1 MKKLI
6 GNMKS
11 LIFVVWLICFPM
23 IVVAQ
28 ESAAK
33 RAFAAG
39 DYLSAAQLYQA
50 AIASTEDSALRESL
64 SKELS
69 QAQRCGVL
77 IDRAEAAFRRGAYAE
92 ARENYQI
99 LLAQNATDPR
109 AWKQIARCNQLLRE
123 ASDRAAERAR
133 HDKTYAKAIESWEI
147 TDALQFVN
155 NYPND
160 EKTPLLRAYVEFQT
174 GKKSIPASE
183 EEVTLFKS
191 LGDLMVKSGK
201 QLLARQIYEFAM
213 LTGDPEAMVK
223 KASTYQI
230 VEMEKILPLLA
241 IAEAAGYEPAI
252 DRLAQLRK
260 EQSSNFNRYGYDKQV
275 AQRYHLYLTKYR
287 TDLSS
292 CIYVLANLENLPIE
306 NRDAFK
312 QLLVYLLSSLPYQ
325 EEDVSANQL
334 YYAAISF
341 QKELGPR
348 ASAFIEQA
356 AHKGNLSAV
365 KWMKEHKTG
374 DEAKAW
380 AFYYD
385 YSDKA
390 KEYLKLIQGSY
401 PDASIDWA
409 SVMIYLQ
416 IIKNQS
422 YYDIHEYLYAYVQC
436 ASSGSGTTLVK
447 GLSSFLKDH
456 SSQIWDVD
464 LMQQCR
470 MVATHSVHAKKI
482 IKLLDKVKTAPN
494 RYDSHR
500 LYCQQIQNLNFG
512 LRHTYTNP
520 KEPLITIRSHSATA
534 STTTSRSTAPSYSR
548 GTSSRN
554 SYTSATSA
562 KRSYYV
568 GQDLGVGYVFWVNSE
583 GTHGLIVSKQ
593 YVRCKPKD
601 RYNSITRSAKYKWR
615 IPKTNE
621 LFIVYEK
628 LKDKYPVA
636 GFLAQNSKSSSSLS
650 LKCVNFGKKHAYM
663 AEINES
669 YTYHLLTVAEF

>member
-1 MKKLI
+1 MKTLTR
-6 GNMKS
+6 NMKS
-11 LIFVVWLICFPM
+11 LIFVVWLMICFPM
-23 IVVAQ
+23 IVSAQ

-33 RAFAAG
+33 RAFTAG

-77 IDRAEAAFRRGAYAE
+77 IDRAEAAFHRGAYAE
-92 ARENYQI
+92 ARKNYQI
-99 LLAQNATDPR
+99 LLAQNAADPR
-109 AWKQIARCNQLLRE
+109 AEKQIARCNQLLKE

-133 HDKTYAKAIESWEI
+133 HDKAYAKAIESWEI
-147 TDALQFVN
+147 TDVLQFVN
-155 NYPND
+155 KYPND

-174 GKKSIPASE
+174 GKKSIPRSE

-191 LGDLMVKSGK
+191 LGDLMLQSDK
-201 QLLARQIYEFAM
+201 QQLARQIYEFAM

-223 KASTYQI
+223 KASTYRVSEI
-230 VEMEKILPLLA
+230 DKILPLLV
-241 IAEAAGYEPAI
+241 IAEAAGYEPAVE
-252 DRLAQLRK
+252 RLAQLRK
-260 EQSSNFNRYGYDKQV
+260 EQSLNFNRYGYDKQV
-275 AQRYHLYLTKYR
+275 AQRYYVHLTKYR
-287 TDLSS
+287 TELQS
-292 CIYVLANLENLPIE
+292 CIYVLANLADLPIE
-306 NRDAFK
+306 NTDAFK
-312 QLLVYLLSSLPYQ
+312 QQLIHLLSHLPYH
-325 EEDVSANQL
+325 EESVSANQL
-334 YYAAISF
+334 YYAAINF
-341 QKELGPR
+341 KNELGPR
-348 ASAFIEQA
+348 ASIFIEQA
-356 AHKGNLSAV
+356 ALKGNLSAV
-365 KWMKEHKTG
+365 NWMKEHKTG
-374 DEAKAW
+374 DEAAAW
-380 AFYYD
+380 KFYYD
-385 YSDKA
+385 YTDKA
-390 KEYLKLIQGSY
+390 KDYLKFIQGSL
-401 PDASIDWA
+401 SIDWA

-416 IIKNQS
+416 TVKRQP
-422 YYDIHEYLYAYVQC
+422 YYNIHEYLYAYVQC
-436 ASSGSGTTLVK
+436 ASAGRGTFLVK
-447 GLSSFLKDH
+447 GLSRFLKDY
-456 SSQIWDVD
+456 SSQIWDTG
-464 LMQQCR
+464 LIQQCR

-482 IKLLDKVKTAPN
+482 TKLLDKVKTAPDQ
-494 RYDSHR
+494 YDPHR
-500 LYCQQIQNLNFG
+500 LYCQQVQNLNFG
-512 LRHTYTNP
+512 LRHTYTSP
-520 KEPLITIRSHSATA
+520 KETLITIKSHTA
-534 STTTSRSTAPSYSR
+534 TTSTSTSRTATPSYSR
-548 GTSSRN
+548 GTTSRN
-554 SYTSATSA
+554 SYTSTTSA

>member
-1 MKKLI
+1 MKKLT
-6 GNMKS
+6 GNMKN

-23 IVVAQ
+23 IVFAQ

-33 RAFAAG
+33 RAFIAG
-39 DYLSAAQLYQA
+39 DYLSAVQLYQA
-50 AIASTEDSALRESL
+50 AIASTENSALRESL

-69 QAQRCGVL
+69 RAQRCGVL
-77 IDRAEAAFRRGAYAE
+77 TDRADAAFHRGAYAE
-92 ARENYQI
+92 ARKNYQI
-99 LLAQNATDPR
+99 LLAQNAADPR
-109 AWKQIARCNQLLRE
+109 AEKQIARCNQLLKE

-133 HDKTYAKAIESWEI
+133 HDQAYAKAIESWKT
-147 TDALQFVN
+147 TDAIQFVN
-155 NYPND
+155 EYPND

-365 KWMKEHKTG
+365 KWMYEHKSD
-374 DEAKAW
+374 DEAAVW
-380 AFYYD
+380 RFYYN
-385 YSDKA
+385 YSPYSENEA
-390 KEYLKLIQGSY
+390 EYVKFIQGA
-401 PDASIDWA
+401 PDQSINWA
-409 SVMIYLQ
+409 KVVTYMNFNTLQ
-416 IIKNQS
+416 P
-422 YYDIHEYLYAYVQC
+422 YYDINEHLYAHVRCAAAFQSPIYVK
-436 ASSGSGTTLVK
+436 SLTRFMK
-447 GLSSFLKDH
+447 NH
-456 SSQIWDVD
+456 SSQIWDLD
-464 LMQQCR
+464 LVSRCKGIVSQSSNAKQLIR
-470 MVATHSVHAKKI
+470 ALSKLNVHA
-482 IKLLDKVKTAPN
+482 D
-494 RYDSHR
+494 RYDSNR
-500 LYCQQIQNLNFG
+500 PIRRQIQMLNFG
-512 LRHTYTNP
+512 LRHTYINP
-520 KEPLITIRSHSATA
+520 REQLITVRSYAATTKS
-534 STTTSRSTAPSYSR
+534 STSSYSR
-548 GTSSRN
+548 RTSSQD
-554 SYTSATSA
+554 SHTTVTG
-562 KRSYYV
+562 SYYV
-568 GQDLGVGYVFWVNSE
+568 GQDLGVGYVFWVNSG

-621 LFIVYEK
+621 LFIIYEK

-636 GFLAQNSKSSSSLS
+636 GFLAQNSKSSSSLN